1 MQTTHRVNGDMDLVN
16 YIDLGMTY
24 SFNKTSRPML
34 ITKSTCWI
42 TMKVSMKQTASLPM
56 TSWVSVWFT
65 SSNPSKI
72 PKPASAG
79 FFVSRFS
86 D

>member
-1 MQTTHRVNGDMDLVN
+1 MDLVN

-24 SFNKTSRPML
+24 SFNKNLSTYVDYKINML
-34 ITKSTCWI
+34 DNDEL
-42 TMKVSMKQTASLPM
+42 SMKQTASLPM